1 MDLVRQRAISKGASQ
16 VLGTS
21 HWAKVK
27 GENDNI
33 LVNPLT
39 MAWFQGIWWV
49 EKVLV
54 YKLYY
59 K

>member
-33 LVNPLT
+33 LSHPPSKWHGFKGFGGLKR
-39 MAWFQGIWWV
+39 F
-49 EKVLV
+49 
-54 YKLYY
+54 
-59 K
+59 